1 MTWSIILARNAVKS
15 MDRLAENERK
25 RVANAILL
33 LKENPKPPG
42 KKVKPLKAI
51 DGELLRLRV
60 GNTRVIYE
68 IVEDEIHVLGIV
80 KRGDLERWLRQK

>member
-1 MTWSIILARNAVKS
+1 MTWSIFLARSAVKS

-25 RVANAILL
+25 RVASAILL

-68 IVEDEIHVLGIV
+68 VVEKEIRVLGIV